1 MDEKEEIKIEET
13 TETKKMTKKE
23 QFIEILKYACFA
35 ASAGVIQFVTTG
47 VLSNWT
53 GWLEEWIGY
62 LIGLVLSVIWNF
74 TFNRKFTFKSA
85 SNIPLAMT
93 LTVLYYCAFTPL
105 STFGV
110 DALVNIG
117 WNSTLLT
124 ALMMLLNFITEFLY
138 QKFLVFNDKATNKL
152 LNLFKKKSK
161 KDVSEK

>member
-1 MDEKEEIKIEET
+1 MEENQ
-13 TETKKMTKKE
+13 KKKLNKKE
-23 QFIEILKYACFA
+23 QFIQILKYACFA

-62 LIGLVLSVIWNF
+62 LIGLVLSVVWNF
-74 TFNRKFTFKSA
+74 TFNRKFTFQSA
-85 SNIPLAMT
+85 SNITLAMM
-93 LTVLYYCAFTPL
+93 LTILYYCAFTPL

-124 ALMMLLNFITEFLY
+124 ALMMILNFITEFLY
-138 QKFLVFNDKATNKL
+138 QKFLVFNDKITNKIL
-152 LNLFKKKSK
+152 KLFKKDK
-161 KDVSEK
+161 KENIEEKGE